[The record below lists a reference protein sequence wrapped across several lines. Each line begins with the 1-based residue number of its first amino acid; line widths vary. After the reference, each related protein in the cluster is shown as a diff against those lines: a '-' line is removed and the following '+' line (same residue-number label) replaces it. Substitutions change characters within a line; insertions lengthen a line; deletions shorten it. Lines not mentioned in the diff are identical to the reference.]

1 MKFLT
6 TGVLAALLMSAAVP
20 AFAQDVNCQVTGSCT
35 DNSVYQGDVH
45 QGGTVGDTLTNN
57 IGNRFEQDTNTLT
70 NSNDNRS
77 NATGGA
83 ASATGGNSSA
93 TGNWNDN
100 RDTNNNQSS
109 ANQSGTNTN
118 TQTNGGNNVTQ
129 TLGGIGGTGG
139 VGQGGVGGSVG
150 DTTVGTGNTVDNSSR
165 NNADNSAT
173 NRADNSNTN
182 AGGNVNSSG
191 SGNVTGGS
199 ADNSN
204 AGIVGEG
211 GSSSVGD
218 VANNSG
224 NSKNKNKNTNAQGQS
239 QGQTSSN
246 KNKNSQSQSAK
257 SNSTSRGG
265 NSNQSQSASNSGVN
279 NNTQVDARNQSKQT
293 TVVMGNIDPI
303 GGADSQDHCAIVRGG
318 GFGIAD
324 GAIAQGSVRW
334 DVNDR
339 ACQVNRRAVL
349 IGNLA
354 GNSQAGL
361 LYLAQTDPAA
371 CAVAE
376 AMGLIECRKS
386 SARRNMHTPT
396 DNNVA
401 VNRVNTRERGAV
413 ATPKPALALVCR
425 VKEGTTR
432 TVVTNWPDQA
442 ACARELG
449 LLR

>member
-1 MKFLT
+1 M
-6 TGVLAALLMSAAVP
+6 G
-20 AFAQDVNCQVTGSCT
+20 
-35 DNSVYQGDVH
+35 
-45 QGGTVGDTLTNN
+45 
-57 IGNRFEQDTNTLT
+57 
-70 NSNDNRS
+70 
-77 NATGGA
+77 
-83 ASATGGNSSA
+83 
-93 TGNWNDN
+93 
-100 RDTNNNQSS
+100 
-109 ANQSGTNTN
+109 
-118 TQTNGGNNVTQ
+118 
-129 TLGGIGGTGG
+129 
-139 VGQGGVGGSVG
+139 
-150 DTTVGTGNTVDNSSR
+150 
-165 NNADNSAT
+165 
-173 NRADNSNTN
+173 ADNSNHNTN
-182 AGGNVNSSG
+182 TTNSG
-191 SGNVTGGS
+191 SI
-199 ADNSN
+199 DNSGRGGD
-204 AGIVGEG
+204 ATG

-224 NSKNKNKNTNAQGQS
+224 NSKNKNTNAQGQGQS

-257 SNSTSRGG
+257 SSSTSRGG
-265 NSNQSQSASNSGVN
+265 NSNQSQSASNNGVN

-303 GGADSQDHCAIVRGG
+303 GGAASQDHCAMVRGG

-396 DNNVA
+396 DNNIA

-413 ATPKPALALVCR
+413 ATPKPAPALVCR